1 MQIFLNG
8 EAKDVPQGTTLSTL
22 LPSHPAGCGVAILR
36 PGVTA
41 SGDVETPRDTS
52 HLRFTTT
59 AGDIVVELLPGV
71 VLPVPTGDVSDAN
84 LRVHWEDK
92 YAVAFG
98 PFRADFI
105 PDHQSYRYDRGVLC
119 LGCGGYDSGTS
130 YLMFSRLQHMGD
142 HGAAS

>member
-8 EAKDVPQGTTLSTL
+8 ESTSVPQGTTLAAL
-22 LPSHPAGCGVAILR
+22 LPEHPAGCGVAVLR
-36 PGVTA
+36 PGVA
-41 SGDVETPRDTS
+41 AAGDADGSRDTS
-52 HLRFTTT
+52 QLRFVTN

-105 PDHQSYRYDRGVLC
+105 PDRQS
-119 LGCGGYDSGTS
+119 
-130 YLMFSRLQHMGD
+130 
-142 HGAAS
+142 